1 MRALAVAG
9 SLLRRGGVE
18 GCARVVST
26 ALLESIARSRPA
38 STSSRV
44 ADDDDGDAHRT
55 PLLGLG
61 VDALT
66 KLAKEHGQPGYR
78 GKQLHDAVYSH
89 RKEAIEAITQIPEA
103 FRSSLRASGVH
114 VGRVRPIDVVAAPDG
129 TKKVLLKLRCGS
141 VIEAVGIPEEMND
154 AKTLRDADE
163 GYALY
168 EDGDEHDDDDDDDDG
183 EDEDED
189 DGEDAVD
196 LDDAAD
202 EDGWVRLGRLK
213 VQRDERMKAAARL
226 KKKERREELEAAA
239 KAKAASGGGDG
250 GGEKFGETRRRRFT
264 VCVSSQVGCA
274 MRCSFCATGRQ
285 GFKRNLTSDEIVN
298 QVLALEDVFGRRA
311 TNVVM
316 MGMGEPLMN
325 LKEVLRAHRCLNRD
339 VGIGG
344 RYFTISTVGVP
355 NQLSKL
361 AAHKL
366 QATLAVSL
374 HAPTQELREKLI
386 PSAKAYHVDDLL
398 EDCRLYK
405 KSTGKR
411 LTFEYTLLA
420 GENDSPEHARALGRL
435 LRTRVG
441 RGSHVNLLP
450 WNPVTGAEDAHA
462 RPSKTA
468 VKRFADALA
477 KERGVTFT
485 VRRTRGLEADAACG
499 QLTGSFVRK
508 GREAGVA
515 V

>member
-1 MRALAVAG
+1 
-9 SLLRRGGVE
+9 
-18 GCARVVST
+18 
-26 ALLESIARSRPA
+26 
-38 STSSRV
+38 
-44 ADDDDGDAHRT
+44 
-55 PLLGLG
+55 
-61 VDALT
+61 
-66 KLAKEHGQPGYR
+66 
-78 GKQLHDAVYSH
+78 
-89 RKEAIEAITQIPEA
+89 
-103 FRSSLRASGVH
+103 
-114 VGRVRPIDVVAAPDG
+114 
-129 TKKVLLKLRCGS
+129 
-141 VIEAVGIPEEMND
+141 
-154 AKTLRDADE
+154 
-163 GYALY
+163 
-168 EDGDEHDDDDDDDDG
+168 
-183 EDEDED
+183 
-189 DGEDAVD
+189 
-196 LDDAAD
+196 
-202 EDGWVRLGRLK
+202 
-213 VQRDERMKAAARL
+213 
-226 KKKERREELEAAA
+226 
-239 KAKAASGGGDG
+239 
-250 GGEKFGETRRRRFT
+250 
-264 VCVSSQVGCA
+264 
-274 MRCSFCATGRQ
+274 
-285 GFKRNLTSDEIVN
+285 
-298 QVLALEDVFGRRA
+298 
-311 TNVVM
+311 
-316 MGMGEPLMN
+316 MN